1 MTMSQNEN
9 VLRIVWGNTADK
21 RYVPMSYTGGSTGWG
36 VWDQREKCWADDK
49 LGSIDP
55 NEMLARLN

>member
-1 MTMSQNEN
+1 MSPKK
-9 VLRIVWGNTADK
+9 VLRTVWRNEADK
-21 RYVPMSYTGGSTGWG
+21 RYVPKSYTGGTGWG